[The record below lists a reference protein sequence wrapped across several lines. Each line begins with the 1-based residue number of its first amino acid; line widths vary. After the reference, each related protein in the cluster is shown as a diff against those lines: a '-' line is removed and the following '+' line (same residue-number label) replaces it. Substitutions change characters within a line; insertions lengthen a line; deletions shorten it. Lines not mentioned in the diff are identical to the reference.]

1 MELVIGTIT
10 NIDCIIFAC
19 YSLDFTFRNNFKCC
33 KDNKEKMIGTPEEIL
48 KKLSSLNPKKLYE
61 IKPYRLKRGNR
72 ANSYLWVLCKKIAD
86 VVGNTKEDVYK
97 DLIKRVGTFEIISI
111 NSEAVGKFIESWQ
124 LRGLGWLAERT
135 GCFDGSYEE
144 VVVYYGSSSYNSKE
158 MWILINELINEAQE
172 LDIDTTL
179 ENKWRKNNDIRIDRS
194 SQLEKG

>member
-1 MELVIGTIT
+1 
-10 NIDCIIFAC
+10 
-19 YSLDFTFRNNFKCC
+19 
-33 KDNKEKMIGTPEEIL
+33 MIGTPEEIL
-48 KKLSSLNPKKLYE
+48 KKLPSLNSKKLYE
-61 IKPYRLKRGNR
+61 IKPYRLKRSNK
-72 ANSYLWVLCKKIAD
+72 ANSTLWYLCKKIAD

-111 NSEAVGKFIESWQ
+111 NSEAVSKFIESWQ

>member
-1 MELVIGTIT
+1 
-10 NIDCIIFAC
+10 
-19 YSLDFTFRNNFKCC
+19 
-33 KDNKEKMIGTPEEIL
+33 MIGTPNEIL
-48 KKLSSLNPKKLYE
+48 EKIPYLDKNKLYE
-61 IKPYRLKRGNR
+61 IKSYRFKRGNK
-72 ANSYLWVLCKKIAD
+72 ANSTLWYLCKKIAD

-97 DLIKRVGTFEIISI
+97 DLIKRVGTFEIVSI
-111 NSEAVGKFIESWQ
+111 NSEAVNKFMNNWQ

-135 GCFDGSYEE
+135 GCFNDSYEE
-144 VVVYYGSSSYNSKE
+144 VVVYYGSSSYDSRE